1 MEKKQFRTISVF
13 KKMNAVGVSIGIVF
27 FIISLFASGSNLK
40 YLLASFGIAIIFCS
54 IAMFI
59 FGLFL
64 SLMGEYTENR
74 KVKA

>member
-1 MEKKQFRTISVF
+1 MEKKQYRTLRVF
-13 KKMNAVGVSIGIVF
+13 KKVNALGISMGIVI
-27 FIISLFASGSNLK
+27 FIISFFASGFNLR
-40 YLLASFGIAIIFCS
+40 YLLASLGIAIIFCS

-59 FGLFL
+59 FGLFF

>member
-1 MEKKQFRTISVF
+1 
-13 KKMNAVGVSIGIVF
+13 MNAFGISIGFVF
-27 FIISLFASGSNLK
+27 FIISLFVSDSNTR
-40 YLLASFGIAIIFCS
+40 YLLASLGIAIIFCS